1 MMAAEIELA
10 ELECNWMRHKA
21 EKAADATS
29 GVLDPAVVDEVRRLR
44 GWGMAEAYAAL
55 KAALADTY
63 EGTAE
68 GGRAL
73 LAAPGLKHLRSEQKG
88 IILGVAGV
96 ELAGPM
102 RRTLAILEASGG
114 SVSAEGRSPVGPR
127 PFSLRRA

>member
-1 MMAAEIELA
+1 
-10 ELECNWMRHKA
+10 MRHEA
-21 EKAADATS
+21 EKAAGEN
-29 GVLDPAVVDEVRRLR
+29 GVLDPAKVDEVRSFR
-44 GWGMAEAYAAL
+44 GWSMSEACAAL

-73 LAAPGLKHLRSEQKG
+73 LVAPRLKHLRFEQNG
-88 IILGVAGV
+88 IILGMAGV

-114 SVSAEGRSPVGPR
+114 SVSAERRSPV
-127 PFSLRRA
+127 

>member
-1 MMAAEIELA
+1 MALA
-10 ELECNWMRHKA
+10 A
-21 EKAADATS
+21 EKAAGENGTF
-29 GVLDPAVVDEVRRLR
+29 DPAEVDEVRRLR
-44 GWGMAEAYAAL
+44 GWSMSEAYAAL